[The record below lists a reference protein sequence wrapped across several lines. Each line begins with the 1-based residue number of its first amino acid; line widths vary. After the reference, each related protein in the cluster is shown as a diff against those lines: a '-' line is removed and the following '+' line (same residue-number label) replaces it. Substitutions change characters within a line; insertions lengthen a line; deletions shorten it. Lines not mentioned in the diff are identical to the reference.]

1 VITATALG
9 APGAEIDM
17 QGVGRL
23 EAEDLDL
30 PVTGGT
36 GNFKN
41 VRGQAT
47 FDFRDAGRTVITF
60 NLIP

>member
-1 VITATALG
+1 
-9 APGAEIDM
+9 M